1 MHPPP
6 YPRIA
11 SYNISHVF
19 YLLSHMYKIPT
30 FFFLPIR
37 GDCCVHDNYHSL
49 VLLSHKYCTSF
60 TCYSNSIRLIQLRQR
75 AAECNWTWY

>member
-11 SYNISHVF
+11 SYNISRVF

-30 FFFLPIR
+30 FFFFQFVVIVVFTTTIILW
-37 GDCCVHDNYHSL
+37 CCFRTNIALHLHATQT
-49 VLLSHKYCTSF
+49 LLD
-60 TCYSNSIRLIQLRQR
+60 
-75 AAECNWTWY
+75 